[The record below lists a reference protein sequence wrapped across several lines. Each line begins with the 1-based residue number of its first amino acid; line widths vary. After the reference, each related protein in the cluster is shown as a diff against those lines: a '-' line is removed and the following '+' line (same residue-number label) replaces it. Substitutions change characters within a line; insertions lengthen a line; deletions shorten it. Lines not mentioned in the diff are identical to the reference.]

1 MDWNDVTPH
10 LTGLAH
16 IATTGPDGPAVA
28 VVAPMVEGDVVWVQ
42 TRRSSHKAR
51 NLVVDPQIAM
61 MWQSG
66 SETYLWG
73 TVEVVDDVPT
83 KERLWSL
90 WPYEAAGFFG
100 SPERPD
106 VVLLRVDPTR
116 ATVMAAGPDG
126 PSRLLWHA

>member
-28 VVAPMVEGDVVWVQ
+28 VVTPMLEGDVVWV
-42 TRRSSHKAR
+42 R
-51 NLVVDPQIAM
+51 NATQLTQGPEPRGQPRIAM

-66 SETYLWG
+66 SEAYLWG

-106 VVLLRVDPTR
+106 VVLLRVDPTT
-116 ATVMAAGPDG
+116 TVMAAGPDG